1 MNAVLTEP
9 LEVAT
14 IENANSR
21 EPRVHGAM
29 IPVDPAS
36 STYFDVL
43 VGHVVAH
50 KGQRLTVRGA
60 TLIRQ
65 DGSVRF
71 LRRDIAVTLG
81 AATHVTSEDG
91 LIGDLD
97 TDAIGVG
104 QRIIVFGDACE
115 GSQGVEIDAID
126 GHVRLGLSSP
136 LGQVATDLASVGR
149 ESGGAGPGSVA
160 AEVRDPAMGMSAP
173 FGLAQVCFSGDAAV
187 EGSNLRATLGVNS
200 ELLAHGR
207 RRHRPCVG
215 RARSR

>member
-1 MNAVLTEP
+1 MNAVVKEP

-14 IENANSR
+14 LGNANAR
-21 EPRVHGAM
+21 EPGVHGAM

-43 VGHVVAH
+43 VGNVFARQGPVV
-50 KGQRLTVRGA
+50 TVRGG

-71 LRRDIAVTLG
+71 ARRDMKVTIG
-81 AATHVTSEDG
+81 AATNVTSEDG
-91 LIGDLD
+91 LMGELD
-97 TDAIGVG
+97 TDAICVG
-104 QRIIVFGDACE
+104 QRIIVFGDACD
-115 GSQGVEIDAID
+115 GPQGVEIDAIE

-136 LGQVATDLASVGR
+136 LGSIESDLANEGR
-149 ESGGAGPGSVA
+149 ESGGAVSGSVSTEEPEA
-160 AEVRDPAMGMSAP
+160 ASMVTP
-173 FGLAQVCFSGDAAV
+173 FGPAQVRFNGDASV
-187 EGSNLRATLGVNS
+187 EGSTLRATLGVNS
-200 ELLAHGR
+200 EIFALGR

>member
-1 MNAVLTEP
+1 MNAVVKES

-14 IENANSR
+14 NGNANAR
-21 EPRVHGAM
+21 ELSVRGAM

-43 VGHVVAH
+43 VGHVIAR

-71 LRRDIAVTLG
+71 VRRDIAVTLG

-91 LIGDLD
+91 LMGELD
-97 TDAIGVG
+97 TDAIRIG
-104 QRIIVFGDACE
+104 QRIIVFGDVCD
-115 GSQGVEIDAID
+115 GSQGVEIDAIE

-136 LGQVATDLASVGR
+136 LGSVAGDLASVGR
-149 ESGGAGPGSVA
+149 ESGGAVSGSVPAEDPEAAVGLLTPFGMAQVLSSGEA
-160 AEVRDPAMGMSAP
+160 AE
-173 FGLAQVCFSGDAAV
+173 
-187 EGSNLRATLGVNS
+187 GSTLRATLGVNN
-200 ELLAHGR
+200 EFFAHGR

-215 RARSR
+215 RARPR

>member
-1 MNAVLTEP
+1 MNAVVKEP
-9 LEVAT
+9 LDVAT
-14 IENANSR
+14 PGNANTR

-43 VGHVVAH
+43 VGHVVARE
-50 KGQRLTVRGA
+50 GQRLTVRGA

-71 LRRDIAVTLG
+71 VRHDIRVTLG
-81 AATHVTSEDG
+81 AATNVTSEDG
-91 LIGDLD
+91 LMGELD
-97 TDAIGVG
+97 TDAICVG
-104 QRIIVFGDACE
+104 QRLIVFGDACE
-115 GSQGVEIDAID
+115 GSQGVEIDAIE

-136 LGQVATDLASVGR
+136 LGQVAADLAGVGM

-160 AEVRDPAMGMSAP
+160 AEAVDPAMGMSAP
-173 FGLAQVCFSGDAAV
+173 FGLAQGYFGDAA
-187 EGSNLRATLGVNS
+187 EGSALRATLGVHS
-200 ELLAHGR
+200 DFFAHGR

-215 RARSR
+215 RARPR